1 MGFKSR
7 YADKKEDY
15 QIAGVPP
22 VLWPLIFEVL
32 RDLWQEWRKKKKE
45 AK

>member
-22 VLWPLIFEVL
+22 VFISLIAKVLW
-32 RDLWQEWRKKKKE
+32 DLWQEWRKKKEE